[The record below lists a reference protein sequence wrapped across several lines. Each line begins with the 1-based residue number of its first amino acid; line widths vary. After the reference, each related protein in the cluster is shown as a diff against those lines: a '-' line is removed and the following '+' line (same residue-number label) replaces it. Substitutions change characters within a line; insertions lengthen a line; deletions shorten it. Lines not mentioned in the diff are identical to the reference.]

1 MPRHSYPP
9 TARNTSMRDTEP
21 TRAFRPIRP
30 ETMAKAK
37 GQATAAAARERR
49 PAPPDT
55 TARRAA
61 GQATA
66 AAARERRPTLPE
78 SAAAR
83 AREAVLKPR
92 GPATPTAGG
101 RLAGPP
107 KGQATAAMARERRP
121 TLAQSARSSET
132 LNAGKAR
139 PERIAP
145 ATASDLRATPSRD
158 RYRGLG
164 TRGR

>member
-1 MPRHSYPP
+1 M
-9 TARNTSMRDTEP
+9 AR
-21 TRAFRPIRP
+21 
-30 ETMAKAK
+30 
-37 GQATAAAARERR
+37 AR
-49 PAPPDT
+49 
-55 TARRAA
+55 

-92 GPATPTAGG
+92 GPKTSTTG
-101 RLAGPP
+101 RNTGSAPP
-107 KGQATAAMARERRP
+107 GAQERRP
-121 TLAQSARSSET
+121 TTLAHSARPSET
-132 LNAGKAR
+132 LNAGQAR

-145 ATASDLRATPSRD
+145 ATASDLRASTNRD